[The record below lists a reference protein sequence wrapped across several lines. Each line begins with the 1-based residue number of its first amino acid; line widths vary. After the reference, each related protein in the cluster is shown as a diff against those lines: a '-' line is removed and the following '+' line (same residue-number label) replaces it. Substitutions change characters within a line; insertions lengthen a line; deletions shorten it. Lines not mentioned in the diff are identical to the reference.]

1 MEIEERSKRENK
13 LLRRT
18 ELEFVL
24 HHPGEETPERDSV
37 RALIA
42 DYVGGAAENTI
53 VDSLNSEFGRGS
65 TKGYAKIYED
75 KDDVL
80 EVEDEHQL
88 VRNGLKE
95 A

>member
-75 KDDVL
+75 QDDVL
-80 EVEDEHQL
+80 KVEPEHQL